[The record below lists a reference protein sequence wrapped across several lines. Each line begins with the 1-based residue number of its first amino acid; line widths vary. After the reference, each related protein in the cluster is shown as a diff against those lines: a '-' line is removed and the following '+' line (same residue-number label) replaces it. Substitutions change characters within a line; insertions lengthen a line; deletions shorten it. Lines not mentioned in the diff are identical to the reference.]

1 MSHIRAGHWVA
12 VLGVLTLLAAG
23 CGSSS
28 GSSHAGSGSGG
39 TASGPE
45 LKDIT
50 VGTLDIPDGAAL
62 FIAIKNGYFKREGL
76 TATPQIVQSS
86 ETSNEDMA
94 AGTMDFSLCNY
105 VSSFIADENG
115 LPLRFT
121 ADALQA
127 APNVFDILVPK
138 NSPIK
143 TVADLKGKKIGAPT
157 AKGAVGNLA
166 IDQLLK
172 EHGIP
177 SSQVTTVPIAFPNM
191 EEALGTGQVNAIW
204 VTAPFI
210 TQIEKTLGATRLVDS
225 MTGPLTG
232 LSVAGWC
239 TTQAFAQKDPKTVAA
254 FTAAIQ
260 HGQQIAGANDDAAVR
275 QILPTY
281 TKISAQIAASMT
293 LGVYPTS
300 LSATRMQHVADLL
313 YQIGFLPKKLNAASL
328 ILAEPSS

>member
-1 MSHIRAGHWVA
+1 MRRIRAGHWLVA
-12 VLGVLTLLAAG
+12 LVALTVVAAG

-28 GSSHAGSGSGG
+28 SSSPGGSGSGG
-39 TASGPE
+39 AASGPE

-86 ETSNEDMA
+86 ENSNQDMA

-115 LPLRFT
+115 LPLRFA

-143 TVADLKGKKIGAPT
+143 SVADLKGKKIGAPT

-166 IDQLLK
+166 IDELLK

-177 SSQVTTVPIAFPNM
+177 SSQVTTVPIAFQNM

-210 TQIEKTLGATRLVDS
+210 TQIEKVLGATRLVDS
-225 MTGPLTG
+225 MTGPMAG

-239 TTQAFAQKDPKTVAA
+239 TTEAFAQKNPKTVAA

-260 HGQQIAGANDDAAVR
+260 KGQQIAGADHDAAVR

-281 TKISAQIAASMT
+281 TKINAQIAASMT
-293 LGVYPTS
+293 LGVYPAS
-300 LSATRMQHVADLL
+300 LSATRMQHVADLMFQMGL
-313 YQIGFLPKKLNAASL
+313 LPKKLSASSL
-328 ILAEPSS
+328 ILAEPSP

>member
-166 IDQLLK
+166 IDELLK

-177 SSQVTTVPIAFPNM
+177 FSQVTTVPIAFPNM

-260 HGQQIAGANDDAAVR
+260 HGQQIAGANQDAAVR

-293 LGVYPTS
+293 LGVYPTE

>member
-1 MSHIRAGHWVA
+1 MRRIRAGHWLVA
-12 VLGVLTLLAAG
+12 LVALTVVAAG

-28 GSSHAGSGSGG
+28 SSSPAGSGSGG
-39 TASGPE
+39 GASGPE

-86 ETSNEDMA
+86 ENSNQDMA

-143 TVADLKGKKIGAPT
+143 SVADLKGKKIGAPT

-166 IDQLLK
+166 IDELLK

-177 SSQVTTVPIAFPNM
+177 SSQVTTVPIAFQNM

-210 TQIEKTLGATRLVDS
+210 TQIEKGLGATRLVDS
-225 MTGPLTG
+225 MTGPMAG
-232 LSVAGWC
+232 LSIAGWC
-239 TTQAFAQKDPKTVAA
+239 TTEAFAQKNPKTVAA

-260 HGQQIAGANDDAAVR
+260 KGQQIAGADHDAAVR

-281 TKISAQIAASMT
+281 TKINAQIAASMT
-293 LGVYPTS
+293 LGVYPAS
-300 LSATRMQHVADLL
+300 LSAARMQHVADLMF
-313 YQIGFLPKKLNAASL
+313 QIGLLPKKLSASSL
-328 ILAEPSS
+328 ILAEPSP

>member
-1 MSHIRAGHWVA
+1 MRRIRAGHWVA
-12 VLGVLTLLAAG
+12 VLGVLALLAAG

-28 GSSHAGSGSGG
+28 GASHAGSGSGG

-62 FIAIKNGYFKREGL
+62 FIAIKNGYFKQEGL

-86 ETSNEDMA
+86 ETSNQDMA

-115 LPLRFT
+115 LP
-121 ADALQA
+121 
-127 APNVFDILVPK
+127 NVFDILVPK

-143 TVADLKGKKIGAPT
+143 SVADLKGKKIAAPT

-166 IDQLLK
+166 IDELLK
-172 EHGIP
+172 DHGIP
-177 SSQVTTVPIAFPNM
+177 SSQVTTVPIAFQNM

-210 TQIEKTLGATRLVDS
+210 TQIEKTLGATRLADS

-239 TTQAFAQKDPKTVAA
+239 TTEAFAQKYPKTVAA
-254 FTAAIQ
+254 FTKAIQ
-260 HGQQIAGANDDAAVR
+260 KGQQIAAANDNAAVR

-313 YQIGFLPKKLNAASL
+313 YQIGFLPKKLNASSL

>member
-1 MSHIRAGHWVA
+1 MRHIRAGHWLA
-12 VLGVLTLLAAG
+12 VLGALTVLAAG

-28 GSSHAGSGSGG
+28 PSHAGSGSGG

-143 TVADLKGKKIGAPT
+143 SVADLKGKKIAAPT
-157 AKGAVGNLA
+157 AKGAIGNLA
-166 IDQLLK
+166 IDELLK
-172 EHGIP
+172 EHAIP
-177 SSQVTTVPIAFPNM
+177 SSQVTVVPIAFQNM
-191 EEALGTGQVNAIW
+191 EEALETGQVNALW

-210 TQIEKTLGATRLVDS
+210 TQIEKVLGATRLVDS
-225 MTGPLTG
+225 MTGPLADFPI
-232 LSVAGWC
+232 AGWC
-239 TTQAFAQKDPKTVAA
+239 TTEAFAQKYPKTVAA

-260 HGQQIAGANDDAAVR
+260 QGQQAAGASHDAAVR

-281 TKISAQIAASMT
+281 TKINAQIAATMT

-300 LSATRMQHVADLL
+300 LSATRMQHVADVM
-313 YQIGFLPKKLNAASL
+313 YQIGLLPKKLSAASL

>member
-1 MSHIRAGHWVA
+1 V
-12 VLGVLTLLAAG
+12 
-23 CGSSS
+23 
-28 GSSHAGSGSGG
+28 
-39 TASGPE
+39 
-45 LKDIT
+45 KDIT

-62 FIAIKNGYFKREGL
+62 FIAIKDGYFKQEGL

-86 ETSNEDMA
+86 ENSNQDMA
-94 AGTMDFSLCNY
+94 AGTMNFSLCNY

-143 TVADLKGKKIGAPT
+143 SVADLKGKKIGAPT

-166 IDQLLK
+166 IDELL
-172 EHGIP
+172 EAHGMAT
-177 SSQVTTVPIAFPNM
+177 SAVTTVPIAFPNM
-191 EEALGTGQVNAIW
+191 EEALATGQVNAIW

-210 TQIEKTLGATRLVDS
+210 TQIEKALGATRLVDS
-225 MTGPLTG
+225 MTGPMTG

-239 TTQAFAQKDPKTVAA
+239 TTAAFAQKDPKTVAA

-260 HGQQIAGANDDAAVR
+260 KGQRIAGASNNAAVR

-281 TKISAQIAASMT
+281 TKITAQIATNMT
-293 LGVYPTS
+293 LGVYPPE
-300 LSATRMQHVADLL
+300 LSATRMQHVADLM
-313 YQIGFLPKKLNAASL
+313 YQIGFLPKKLSASSL